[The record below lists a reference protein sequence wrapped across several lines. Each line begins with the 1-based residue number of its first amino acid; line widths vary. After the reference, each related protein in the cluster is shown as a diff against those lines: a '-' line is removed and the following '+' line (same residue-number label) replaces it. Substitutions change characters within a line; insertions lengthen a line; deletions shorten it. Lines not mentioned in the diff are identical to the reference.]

1 MLRVAT
7 DIGGTFTDLVFV
19 TPEGEVVTGKSHT
32 TPAQFEKG
40 VMDVIA
46 ASGTT
51 PSEFASF
58 VHGTTIVIN
67 AITERKG
74 AKVGLLTSEGF
85 RDILE
90 IGRGTRPDFFN
101 LEYRKPEPFVP
112 RYLRREV
119 KGRINYKGVETTPL
133 DLSGL
138 PAILGDFRAEEVEAI
153 AICFINSYANP
164 SHEEAALAR
173 VKELWPEVS
182 AVASHQITRE
192 WREYERTS
200 TAVLSA
206 YVQPV
211 AHRYLDRLTSA
222 LYEAGMRCTPYIMQ
236 SNCGVDT
243 VKSARQIPITMVESG
258 PASGIWGAAALGRLI
273 GEPDAIAIDVGG
285 TTAKCGLIT
294 GGEVKLNTNYQIGR
308 SETSA
313 GYPAMVPVVD
323 LVEIGQGGGSIAW
336 VDEFQRLHVGPKS
349 AGAVPGPVSYGIG
362 GTEATTTDA
371 NLALGCINPHYFC
384 GGTLEADMDGVDRAL
399 DKLATALNLS
409 SPAKRG
415 GLEGGE
421 ARQEAAR
428 SIVRVANNNMV
439 NAIKLISV
447 NRGHDPRDF
456 TLIAF
461 GGGGGMHACAL
472 ARELAI
478 KKVVIPK
485 QSSVFSAWGMLLS
498 DLRRD
503 YLQTRIVELSAPG
516 AAEQMDK
523 DLRQLEEK
531 ALREYVA
538 EDIDPARVHFLRYG
552 RCRYQNQEHS
562 VEIVL
567 PDGAITAEQI
577 EAIRQRFDT
586 DYEREY
592 TYTLD
597 TPVEL
602 VVYHLV
608 ALAEV
613 DKLKPEKLP
622 TTGRPPSFPP
632 SGGDERGVRRAV
644 KMQREVDY
652 VEAGIHRA
660 TIYNGDAL
668 EPGMS
673 FVGPAIIEEA
683 GATTVIPPG
692 LPCQVDDYGNYHIN
706 TGRRSQVTG
715 DLRPET

>member
-19 TPEGEVVTGKSHT
+19 TPDGEVVTGKSHT
-32 TPAQFEKG
+32 TPAQYEQG
-40 VMDVIA
+40 VMDVITA
-46 ASGTT
+46 AGIQ

-85 RDILE
+85 RDIIE
-90 IGRGTRPDFFN
+90 IGRGHRPDFFN

-112 RYLRREV
+112 RHLRREV
-119 KGRINYKGVETTPL
+119 RGRINYKGVETAPL
-133 DLSGL
+133 DLSSL
-138 PAILGDFRAEEVEAI
+138 ASILEDFRDEGVEAI
-153 AICFINSYANP
+153 AISFINSYANP
-164 SHEEAALAR
+164 VHEETALAK

-182 AVASHQITRE
+182 AVASSQITRE
-192 WREYERTS
+192 WREYERTN

-222 LYEAGMRCTPYIMQ
+222 LYDAGMRCTPYIMQ

-273 GEPDAIAIDVGG
+273 GEPDAIAIDIGG

-294 GGEVKLNTNYQIGR
+294 GGQVKLNTNYVIER
-308 SETSA
+308 RETWA

-323 LVEIGQGGGSIAW
+323 LVEIGNGGGSIAW
-336 VDEFQRLHVGPKS
+336 VDAFQRLHVGPQS
-349 AGAVPGPVSYGIG
+349 AGAVPGPVSYGLG

-371 NLALGCINPHYFC
+371 NLALGRINPHYFC
-384 GGTLEADMDGVDRAL
+384 GGTIEADMDAVDRAL
-399 DKLATALNLS
+399 DKLATTLDTS
-409 SPAKRG
+409 
-415 GLEGGE
+415 
-421 ARQEAAR
+421 RQEAAR
-428 SIVRVANNNMV
+428 GIVRIANNNMV

-456 TLIAF
+456 VLLAF
-461 GGGGGMHACAL
+461 GGGGGMHGCAL
-472 ARELAI
+472 AKELSI
-478 KKVVIPK
+478 KKVVIPRE
-485 QSSVFSAWGMLLS
+485 SSVFSAWGMLLS

-503 YLQTRIVELSAPG
+503 YLQTQIVDLSVPG
-516 AAEQMDK
+516 AAAQVDQS
-523 DLRQLEEK
+523 LRQLEAK
-531 ALREYVA
+531 ALQEYSA
-538 EDIDPARVHFLRYG
+538 EDIDPARVHFLRYA

-567 PDGAITAEQI
+567 PDGDIGEKQI
-577 EAIRQRFDT
+577 EAIRKRFDT

-592 TYTLD
+592 TYRLD
-597 TPVEL
+597 APVEL
-602 VVYHLV
+602 VAYHLV
-608 ALAEV
+608 AMAEV
-613 DKLKPEKLP
+613 DKLKPEKMVA
-622 TTGRPPSFPP
+622 TGRKL
-632 SGGDERGVRRAV
+632 ETAV
-644 KMQREVDY
+644 KGRRKVDF
-652 VEAGIHRA
+652 VEAGLQEA
-660 TIYNGDAL
+660 TIYDGDAL

-673 FVGPAIIEEA
+673 FTGPAIIEES
-683 GATTVIPPG
+683 GATTVIPPDV
-692 LPCQVDDYGNYHIN
+692 PCQIDDYGNYQIR
-706 TGRRSQVTG
+706 TAQ
-715 DLRPET
+715 

>member
-1 MLRVAT
+1 VY
-7 DIGGTFTDLVFV
+7 V
-19 TPEGEVVTGKSHT
+19 TPEGQVVAGKSHT

-40 VMDVIA
+40 VMDVIS
-46 ASGTT
+46 ASHISPTD
-51 PSEFASF
+51 FASF

-85 RDILE
+85 RDVLE
-90 IGRGTRPDFFN
+90 IGRGNRPDFFN
-101 LEYRKPEPFVP
+101 LEYRKPRPFVP

-119 KGRINYKGVETTPL
+119 RGRINYKGVETTPL

-138 PAILGDFRAEEVEAI
+138 PGILDDFRADGVEAI
-153 AICFINSYANP
+153 AICFLNSYANP
-164 SHEEAALAR
+164 AHEEAILTK

-182 AVASHQITRE
+182 AVASFQITRE
-192 WREYERTS
+192 WREYERTN

-211 AHRYLDRLTSA
+211 AHRYLDSLTSA
-222 LYEAGMRCTPYIMQ
+222 LYDAGMRCTPYIMQ

-258 PASGIWGAAALGRLI
+258 PASGIWGAAALSRLI
-273 GEPDAIAIDVGG
+273 GEPDAIAIDIGG

-294 GGEVKLNTNYQIGR
+294 GGQVKLNTNYLIER
-308 SETSA
+308 REDSA
-313 GYPAMVPVVD
+313 GYPVMVPVVD
-323 LVEIGQGGGSIAW
+323 LVEIGNGGGSIAW
-336 VDEFQRLHVGPKS
+336 VDEFQRLHVGPQS

-362 GTEATTTDA
+362 GTQATTTDA

-384 GGTLEADMDGVDRAL
+384 GGTLEADMDGVGRAL
-399 DKLATALNLS
+399 DRLAATLQTS
-409 SPAKRG
+409 
-415 GLEGGE
+415 
-421 ARQEAAR
+421 RQEAAR
-428 SIVRVANNNMV
+428 GIVRVANNNMV

-472 ARELAI
+472 ARELNI
-478 KKVVIPK
+478 KTVVIPK

-503 YLQTRIVELSAPG
+503 TLLTQIVDLTAPG
-516 AAEQMDK
+516 AAAHVDEV
-523 DLRQLEEK
+523 LRQLEEK
-531 ALREYVA
+531 ALQEYAA
-538 EDIDPARVHFLRYG
+538 EEIDRGRVHFLRYG

-562 VEIVL
+562 VEIAL
-567 PDGAITAEQI
+567 PNGAITDKQI
-577 EAIRQRFDT
+577 EAICQRFDT

-592 TYTLD
+592 TYRLAA
-597 TPVEL
+597 PVEL

-613 DKLKPEKLP
+613 DKLNPQKAPS
-622 TTGRPPSFPP
+622 TGRALE
-632 SGGDERGVRRAV
+632 DAV
-644 KMQREVDY
+644 KGRREADY
-652 VEAGIHRA
+652 VEPGTHLA
-660 TIYNGDAL
+660 TIYDGDML

-673 FVGPAIIEEA
+673 FTGPAIIEEA

-692 LPCQVDDYGNYHIN
+692 LPCHVDDYGNYQIR
-706 TGRRSQVTG
+706 TAR
-715 DLRPET
+715 

>member
-1 MLRVAT
+1 V
-7 DIGGTFTDLVFV
+7 
-19 TPEGEVVTGKSHT
+19 
-32 TPAQFEKG
+32 
-40 VMDVIA
+40 
-46 ASGTT
+46 
-51 PSEFASF
+51 
-58 VHGTTIVIN
+58 
-67 AITERKG
+67 
-74 AKVGLLTSEGF
+74 
-85 RDILE
+85 
-90 IGRGTRPDFFN
+90 
-101 LEYRKPEPFVP
+101 
-112 RYLRREV
+112 
-119 KGRINYKGVETTPL
+119 
-133 DLSGL
+133 
-138 PAILGDFRAEEVEAI
+138 
-153 AICFINSYANP
+153 
-164 SHEEAALAR
+164 
-173 VKELWPEVS
+173 
-182 AVASHQITRE
+182 
-192 WREYERTS
+192 
-200 TAVLSA
+200 
-206 YVQPV
+206 
-211 AHRYLDRLTSA
+211 
-222 LYEAGMRCTPYIMQ
+222 
-236 SNCGVDT
+236 
-243 VKSARQIPITMVESG
+243 
-258 PASGIWGAAALGRLI
+258 
-273 GEPDAIAIDVGG
+273 
-285 TTAKCGLIT
+285 
-294 GGEVKLNTNYQIGR
+294 
-308 SETSA
+308 
-313 GYPAMVPVVD
+313 
-323 LVEIGQGGGSIAW
+323 
-336 VDEFQRLHVGPKS
+336 
-349 AGAVPGPVSYGIG
+349 
-362 GTEATTTDA
+362 
-371 NLALGCINPHYFC
+371 
-384 GGTLEADMDGVDRAL
+384 
-399 DKLATALNLS
+399 
-409 SPAKRG
+409 
-415 GLEGGE
+415 
-421 ARQEAAR
+421 AR

-503 YLQTRIVELSAPG
+503 YLQTQIVDLSAPG
-516 AAEQMDK
+516 AAAQLDE
-523 DLRQLEEK
+523 DLRRLEEK

-567 PDGAITAEQI
+567 PDGEITAEQI
-577 EAIRQRFDT
+577 EAIRQRFDA

-622 TTGRPPSFPP
+622 KTGRKLE
-632 SGGDERGVRRAV
+632 DAV

-660 TIYNGDAL
+660 TIYDGDAL

-692 LPCQVDDYGNYHIN
+692 LPCQVDDYGNYHIRTN
-706 TGRRSQVTG
+706 QS
-715 DLRPET
+715 

>member
-19 TPEGEVVTGKSHT
+19 TPDGEVVTGKSHT

-40 VMDVIA
+40 VMDVIS
-46 ASGTT
+46 ASGIE
-51 PSEFASF
+51 PSDFASF

-74 AKVGLLTSEGF
+74 ARVALLTSEGF

-90 IGRGTRPDFFN
+90 IGRGNRPDFFN
-101 LEYRKPEPFVP
+101 LEYRKPKPLVP

-119 KGRINYKGVETTPL
+119 RGRINYKGIETAPL

-138 PAILGDFRAEEVEAI
+138 PAILDEFRAEGVEAI

-164 SHEEAALAR
+164 AHEEAALAR

-182 AVASHQITRE
+182 AVASYQITRE
-192 WREYERTS
+192 WREYERTN

-211 AHRYLDRLTSA
+211 AHRYLDRLTST
-222 LYEAGMRCTPYIMQ
+222 LYDAGMRCTPYIMQ

-273 GEPDAIAIDVGG
+273 AEPDAIAIDIGG
-285 TTAKCGLIT
+285 TTAKCALIT
-294 GGEVKLNTNYQIGR
+294 GGHVKLNTSYLIERHAN
-308 SETSA
+308 SA
-313 GYPAMVPVVD
+313 GYPVTVPVVD
-323 LVEIGQGGGSIAW
+323 LVEIGNGGGSIAW
-336 VDEFQRLHVGPKS
+336 VDDFQRLHVGPQS
-349 AGAVPGPVSYGIG
+349 AGAVPGPVSYGLG

-384 GGTLEADMDGVDRAL
+384 GGTLEADMEGVARAL
-399 DKLATALNLS
+399 DTLAATLDTS
-409 SPAKRG
+409 Q
-415 GLEGGE
+415 
-421 ARQEAAR
+421 QEAAR
-428 SIVRVANNNMV
+428 GIVRIANNNMV

-472 ARELAI
+472 ARELGI
-478 KKVVIPK
+478 KKAVIPK

-503 YLQTRIVELSAPG
+503 YLQTQIVDLSTPG
-516 AAEQMDK
+516 AAQQLDET
-523 DLRQLEEK
+523 LRQLEER
-531 ALREYVA
+531 ATQEYAA
-538 EDIDPARVHFLRYG
+538 EGIDPERVHFLRYG

-567 PDGAITAEQI
+567 PNGKIMDEQI
-577 EAIRQRFDT
+577 QAIRQRFDT
-586 DYEREY
+586 DYEHEY
-592 TYTLD
+592 TYRLAA
-597 TPVEL
+597 PVEL
-602 VVYHLV
+602 VAYHLV
-608 ALAEV
+608 AIAEV

-622 TTGRPPSFPP
+622 VTGLKLE
-632 SGGDERGVRRAV
+632 DAV
-644 KMQREVDY
+644 KGRREVDY
-652 VEAGIHRA
+652 VEAGLHTA
-660 TIYNGDAL
+660 TIYDGDAL

-673 FVGPAIIEEA
+673 FAGPAIIEES

-692 LPCQVDDYGNYHIN
+692 LPCRVDNYGNYQIG
-706 TGRRSQVTG
+706 TAQ
-715 DLRPET
+715 

>member
-1 MLRVAT
+1 MEEFNMLRVAT

-32 TPAQFEKG
+32 TPAQFEQG
-40 VMDVIA
+40 VMDVIS
-46 ASGTT
+46 ASDTT
-51 PSEFASF
+51 PAEFASF

-74 AKVGLLTSEGF
+74 AKVGLITTAGF

-112 RYLRREV
+112 RFLRREV
-119 KGRINYKGVETTPL
+119 PERTSYKGVESTPL

-138 PAILGDFRAEEVEAI
+138 PAILDDLREEGVEAI
-153 AICFINSYANP
+153 AICFINAYANP
-164 SHEEAALAR
+164 AHEEAILAR
-173 VKELWPEVS
+173 VRELWPEVS
-182 AVASHQITRE
+182 VVASHQVTRE

-200 TAVLSA
+200 TTVLSA

-211 AHRYLDRLTSA
+211 THRYLDRLTSA
-222 LYEAGMRCTPYIMQ
+222 LTSAGMTCTPYIMQ

-243 VKSARQIPITMVESG
+243 VESARQIPITMVESG

-273 GEPDAIAIDVGG
+273 EEPDAIAIDVGG
-285 TTAKCGLIT
+285 TTAKCSLIT
-294 GGEVKLNTNYQIGR
+294 DGQVKLNTDYQIGR
-308 SETSA
+308 SEVSA
-313 GYPAMVPVVD
+313 GYPVMVPVVD
-323 LVEIGQGGGSIAW
+323 LVEIGNGGGSIAW
-336 VDEFQRLHVGPKS
+336 VDEFQRLHVGPHS
-349 AGAVPGPVSYGIG
+349 AGAVPGPVSYGAG

-384 GGTLEADMDGVDRAL
+384 GGTLEADMAGVNKAL
-399 DKLATALNLS
+399 DRLAATLNTS
-409 SPAKRG
+409 
-415 GLEGGE
+415 
-421 ARQEAAR
+421 RQEAAR
-428 SIVRVANNNMV
+428 GIVRIANSNMV

-472 ARELAI
+472 ARELSI
-478 KKVVIPK
+478 RKVVIPK

-503 YLQTRIVELSAPG
+503 YLLTHIVELSAPG
-516 AAEQMDK
+516 AGARLDK
-523 DLRQLEEK
+523 ELSELEER
-531 ALREYVA
+531 ALQEFAA
-538 EDIDPARVHFLRYG
+538 EDIDRSRVHFLRYG

-567 PDGAITAEQI
+567 PSGEITDEQI
-577 EAIRQRFDT
+577 AAIRERFDA

-592 TYTLD
+592 TYRLD
-597 TPVEL
+597 APVEL
-602 VVYHLV
+602 VSYHLV
-608 ALAEV
+608 AIAVV
-613 DKLKPEKLP
+613 DKLSPEKLVA
-622 TTGRPPSFPP
+622 TGRRLEDAIK
-632 SGGDERGVRRAV
+632 G
-644 KMQREVDY
+644 QREVDFAD
-652 VEAGIHRA
+652 AGVHRA
-660 TIYNGDAL
+660 TIYNGDGL

-673 FVGPAIIEEA
+673 FVGPAVIEEY

-692 LPCQVDDYGNYHIN
+692 LPCQVDDYGNYQIA
-706 TGRRSQVTG
+706 TGQ
-715 DLRPET
+715 

>member
-19 TPEGEVVTGKSHT
+19 TPDGEVVTGKSHT

-46 ASGTT
+46 ANKISPG
-51 PSEFASF
+51 EFESF

-74 AKVGLLTSEGF
+74 AKVGLITSEGF
-85 RDILE
+85 RDVLE

-119 KGRINYKGVETTPL
+119 KGRTNYKGVETTPL

-138 PAILGDFRAEEVEAI
+138 PSILDDFRQDGVEAI
-153 AICFINSYANP
+153 AIFFINSYANP
-164 SHEEAALAR
+164 THEEAALAE

-192 WREYERTS
+192 WREYERAN

-211 AHRYLDRLTSA
+211 AHRYLDDLTSA
-222 LYEAGMRCTPYIMQ
+222 LHDAGMRCTPYIMQ

-258 PASGIWGAAALGRLI
+258 PASGVWGAAALSRLI
-273 GEPDAIAIDVGG
+273 GERDAIAIDVGG
-285 TTAKCGLIT
+285 TTAKCALIT
-294 GGEVKLNTNYQIGR
+294 DGQVKLNTDYQIGR
-308 SETSA
+308 TETSA

-336 VDEFQRLHVGPKS
+336 VDEFRRLHVGPHS
-349 AGAVPGPVSYGIG
+349 AGAVPGPVSYASG

-384 GGTLEADMDGVDRAL
+384 GGTVEADMGAVDRAL
-399 DKLATALNLS
+399 GELAATLGTRRQDVA
-409 SPAKRG
+409 RG
-415 GLEGGE
+415 
-421 ARQEAAR
+421 
-428 SIVRVANNNMV
+428 IVRIANNNMV
-439 NAIKLISV
+439 NAIKLISI

-472 ARELAI
+472 ARELGI

-503 YLQTRIVELSAPG
+503 YLQTQIVDLSEEG
-516 AAEQMDK
+516 AAS
-523 DLRQLEEK
+523 QLDEGLQELEGK
-531 ALREYVA
+531 ALRAYAA

-567 PDGAITAEQI
+567 PDGEITAGQI

-602 VVYHLV
+602 VAFHLV
-608 ALAEV
+608 AFAEV
-613 DKLKPEKLP
+613 DKLEPQKLP
-622 TTGRPPSFPP
+622 ATGAQLR
-632 SGGDERGVRRAV
+632 DAV
-644 KMQREVDY
+644 KAQREVDFADGG
-652 VEAGIHRA
+652 VHSA
-660 TIYNGDAL
+660 TIYDGDSL
-668 EPGMS
+668 EPGME
-673 FVGPAIIEEA
+673 FTGPAIIEES

-692 LPCQVDDYGNYHIN
+692 LPCLVDDYGDYHIR
-706 TGRRSQVTG
+706 TTV
-715 DLRPET
+715 

>member
-1 MLRVAT
+1 
-7 DIGGTFTDLVFV
+7 VFV
-19 TPEGEVVTGKSHT
+19 TPGGEVITGKSHT
-32 TPAQFEKG
+32 TPAQFEQG
-40 VMDVIA
+40 VMDVIS
-46 ASGTT
+46 ASNIS

-85 RDILE
+85 RDVLE
-90 IGRGTRPDFFN
+90 IGRGNRPDFFN

-119 KGRINYKGVETTPL
+119 RGRTNYRGIETIPL
-133 DLSGL
+133 DLSTL
-138 PAILGDFRAEEVEAI
+138 PGILDDFRAEGVEAI

-164 SHEEAALAR
+164 AHEEAALAR
-173 VKELWPEVS
+173 VRELWPEVS
-182 AVASHQITRE
+182 AAASHQITRE
-192 WREYERTS
+192 WREYERTN
-200 TAVLSA
+200 TVVLSA
-206 YVQPV
+206 YVQPI
-211 AHRYLDRLTSA
+211 AHRYLDSLTGA
-222 LYEAGMRCTPYIMQ
+222 LYDAGMRCTPYIMQ

-243 VKSARQIPITMVESG
+243 VQSARQIPITMVESG

-273 GEPDAIAIDVGG
+273 GEPDAIAIDIGG

-294 GGEVKLNTNYQIGR
+294 GGQVKLNTNYLIER
-308 SETSA
+308 RETSA
-313 GYPAMVPVVD
+313 GYPVTVPVVD

-336 VDEFQRLHVGPKS
+336 VDEFQRLSVGPHS

-384 GGTLEADMDGVDRAL
+384 GGTLEADMEAVARTL
-399 DKLATALNLS
+399 QELAATLAIS
-409 SPAKRG
+409 Q
-415 GLEGGE
+415 
-421 ARQEAAR
+421 QEAAR
-428 SIVRVANNNMV
+428 GIVRIANNNMV

-472 ARELAI
+472 AQELNI

-503 YLQTRIVELSAPG
+503 YLQTQIVELEAEG
-516 AAEQMDK
+516 AAAQLDK

-531 ALREYVA
+531 ALQEFAA
-538 EDIDPARVHFLRYG
+538 EDINPARVHFLRHG

-567 PDGAITAEQI
+567 PEGEITEATI
-577 EAIRQRFDT
+577 EAIRRRFDT

-602 VVYHLV
+602 VAYHLV
-608 ALAEV
+608 AIAEV
-613 DKLKPEKLP
+613 DKLQPEKHP
-622 TTGRPPSFPP
+622 TTGVGLEDAV
-632 SGGDERGVRRAV
+632 SG
-644 KMQREVDY
+644 QRDVDY
-652 VEAGIHRA
+652 AEAGIHRA
-660 TIYNGDAL
+660 TIYSGDAL

-673 FVGPAIIEEA
+673 FAGPAIIEEA
-683 GATTVIPPG
+683 GATTVVPPG
-692 LPCQVDDYGNYHIN
+692 LACNVDDYGNYHIRTN
-706 TGRRSQVTG
+706 
-715 DLRPET
+715 P

>member
-1 MLRVAT
+1 MEDINMLRVAT

-19 TPEGEVVTGKSHT
+19 TPDGEVVTGKSHT
-32 TPAQFEKG
+32 TPAQFEQG
-40 VMDVIA
+40 VMDVISA
-46 ASGTT
+46 NDIT
-51 PSEFASF
+51 PGEFESF

-74 AKVGLLTSEGF
+74 AKVGLLTTEGF
-85 RDILE
+85 RDIIE

-101 LEYRKPEPFVP
+101 LEYRKPEPFVD

-119 KGRINYKGVETTPL
+119 RERINYKGVETTPL

-138 PAILGDFRAEEVEAI
+138 PAILDDFRAEGVEAI
-153 AICFINSYANP
+153 AISFINSYANP
-164 SHEEAALAR
+164 AHEEAMLAR

-192 WREYERTS
+192 WREYERTN

-222 LYEAGMRCTPYIMQ
+222 LYDAGMRCTPYIMQ

-243 VKSARQIPITMVESG
+243 VKSARQIPITMIESG
-258 PASGIWGAAALGRLI
+258 PASGIWGAAALSRLI
-273 GEPDAIAIDVGG
+273 EEPDAIAIDIGG

-308 SETSA
+308 HETSA
-313 GYPAMVPVVD
+313 GYPVMVPVVD
-323 LVEIGQGGGSIAW
+323 LVEIGNGGGSIAW
-336 VDEFQRLHVGPKS
+336 VDEFQRLHVGPQS
-349 AGAVPGPVSYGIG
+349 AGAVPGPVSYGAG

-371 NLALGCINPHYFC
+371 NLALGCINPRYFC
-384 GGTLEADMDGVDRAL
+384 GGTLEADMDAVDRAL
-399 DKLATALNLS
+399 DKLATTLDTD
-409 SPAKRG
+409 
-415 GLEGGE
+415 
-421 ARQEAAR
+421 RQEAAR
-428 SIVRVANNNMV
+428 GIVRIANNNMV

-472 ARELAI
+472 ARELSI
-478 KKVVIPK
+478 KKVMIPK

-503 YLQTRIVELSAPG
+503 YLQTHIVDLSTPG
-516 AAEQMDK
+516 AAAQLDEE
-523 DLRQLEEK
+523 LRQLEEK
-531 ALREYVA
+531 ALQEFAA

-562 VEIVL
+562 VEIAL
-567 PDGAITAEQI
+567 PDGDITAEQI
-577 EAIRQRFDT
+577 EAIRERFDT

-602 VVYHLV
+602 VAYHLI
-608 ALAEV
+608 AIAEV

-622 TTGRPPSFPP
+622 TTGRKLE
-632 SGGDERGVRRAV
+632 DAV
-644 KMQREVDY
+644 KAQREVDY
-652 VEAGIHRA
+652 VEAGIHLA
-660 TIYNGDAL
+660 TIYDGDGL
-668 EPGMS
+668 EPGMN

-692 LPCQVDDYGNYHIN
+692 LPCRVDDYGNYHIRTN
-706 TGRRSQVTG
+706 Q
-715 DLRPET
+715 